1 MHKTFKNCEWWIVRS
16 GSGFWKYRSKT
27 QSAGR
32 RLFTTEKKMYGK
44 ENATAPVIV
53 LAKCPPLDE
62 LLTISICITKC
73 LNNTS
78 STFQPH
84 VIRCRQ
90 VLSIMSYSK
99 TLYDCISFYRKYSL
113 HNLGYL
119 FLQQS
124 WVLIGL
130 LKIHIIYI
138 CLIPFIVL
146 NIIHILYFL

>member
-1 MHKTFKNCEWWIVRS
+1 
-16 GSGFWKYRSKT
+16 
-27 QSAGR
+27 
-32 RLFTTEKKMYGK
+32 MYGK

-53 LAKCPPLDE
+53 LAKCPPLEE

-73 LNNTS
+73 PNNTS

-90 VLSIMSYSK
+90 VLYIMSYSK

-124 WVLIGL
+124 
-130 LKIHIIYI
+130 
-138 CLIPFIVL
+138 
-146 NIIHILYFL
+146 

>member
-27 QSAGR
+27 ESAGR

-53 LAKCPPLDE
+53 LAKCPPLEE

-90 VLSIMSYSK
+90 VLYIMSYSK

>member
-1 MHKTFKNCEWWIVRS
+1 
-16 GSGFWKYRSKT
+16 
-27 QSAGR
+27 
-32 RLFTTEKKMYGK
+32 MYGK

-53 LAKCPPLDE
+53 LAKCPPLEE

-90 VLSIMSYSK
+90 VLYIMSYSK

-113 HNLGYL
+113 HNIGYL

-124 WVLIGL
+124 
-130 LKIHIIYI
+130 
-138 CLIPFIVL
+138 
-146 NIIHILYFL
+146 

>member
-1 MHKTFKNCEWWIVRS
+1 MVNRQIGLGILEIQIKNIKCWQTTFY
-16 GSGFWKYRSKT
+16 YR
-27 QSAGR
+27 
-32 RLFTTEKKMYGK
+32 KKMYGK

-53 LAKCPPLDE
+53 LAKCPPLEE

-99 TLYDCISFYRKYSL
+99 TLYNCISFHRKYSL

-124 WVLIGL
+124 SVLIGL

>member
-1 MHKTFKNCEWWIVRS
+1 
-16 GSGFWKYRSKT
+16 
-27 QSAGR
+27 
-32 RLFTTEKKMYGK
+32 MYGK

-53 LAKCPPLDE
+53 LAKCPPLEE
-62 LLTISICITKC
+62 LLIISICITKC

-90 VLSIMSYSK
+90 VLYIMSYSK

-119 FLQQS
+119 FFTTKLS
-124 WVLIGL
+124 AYWTS
-130 LKIHIIYI
+130 
-138 CLIPFIVL
+138 
-146 NIIHILYFL
+146 

>member
-16 GSGFWKYRSKT
+16 GSGFWKYKSKIIKCW
-27 QSAGR
+27 Q
-32 RLFTTEKKMYGK
+32 TTFYYRKKMYGK

-90 VLSIMSYSK
+90 VLYIMSYSK

-124 WVLIGL
+124 WVFIGL

>member
-1 MHKTFKNCEWWIVRS
+1 
-16 GSGFWKYRSKT
+16 
-27 QSAGR
+27 
-32 RLFTTEKKMYGK
+32 MYGK

-53 LAKCPPLDE
+53 LAKCPPLKE

-73 LNNTS
+73 PNNTS

-90 VLSIMSYSK
+90 VLYIMSYSK

-146 NIIHILYFL
+146 NIIVTYSLFSLISVTLYSILVWTVNTLCSGLFNCQ

>member
-1 MHKTFKNCEWWIVRS
+1 
-16 GSGFWKYRSKT
+16 
-27 QSAGR
+27 
-32 RLFTTEKKMYGK
+32 MYGK

-53 LAKCPPLDE
+53 LAKCPPLEE

-90 VLSIMSYSK
+90 VLSRPITLYSK
-99 TLYDCISFYRKYSL
+99 TLYDCISLYRKYSL

-124 WVLIGL
+124 SVLIGL

-146 NIIHILYFL
+146 NIIHILLFL

>member
-1 MHKTFKNCEWWIVRS
+1 
-16 GSGFWKYRSKT
+16 
-27 QSAGR
+27 
-32 RLFTTEKKMYGK
+32 MYGK

-53 LAKCPPLDE
+53 LAKCPPLEE

-90 VLSIMSYSK
+90 VLSIMPYSK

-119 FLQQS
+119 FLQPS

-146 NIIHILYFL
+146 KLKYNTYSLFSSVTLYSILVWTVNTLCSELFNCQ